1 MTQFEMIIVI
11 SVGLIFSAHVF
22 LDVVGILPRIAGT
35 KIGKSNLGY
44 SFQIIIATFKRVLG
58 VSYPPILGLLVIRF
72 DLEQLF
78 YVVAL
83 AYSLSLVGLA
93 FAVISR
99 ARLLLAFEH
108 AIQNYADGKNTL
120 RALAVGSMK
129 SFQASANEIEKAN
142 SEFSIIGS
150 VDRRLILLGSWVFGV
165 YSVSMF
171 TINLVA
177 SAIPQLATVILQ
189 CGGLI
194 NAFGTVIM
202 AFFYDPNVS
211 KKLDEGADKGMIYR
225 SIVSANLIA
234 VSVFAPLYFV
244 SLYFILA

>member
-1 MTQFEMIIVI
+1 MTEFETIVVI

-22 LDVVGILPRIAGT
+22 LDIVGILPRIAGT

-44 SFQIIIATFKRVLG
+44 SFQIMIATFKRVLG
-58 VSYPPILGLLVIRF
+58 VSYPPILGLLVISF
-72 DLEQLF
+72 NLTQLF

-83 AYSLSLVGLA
+83 AYLLSLAGLA
-93 FAVISR
+93 LAVISR
-99 ARLLLAFEH
+99 ARLLLAFEY

-120 RALAVGSMK
+120 RALVAGMAKIWRSPSNKVK
-129 SFQASANEIEKAN
+129 SSGNEFE
-142 SEFSIIGS
+142 IIGP
-150 VDRRLILLGSWVFGV
+150 VDRRLVLLGSWVFGV

-177 SAIPQLATVILQ
+177 SAVPQFATVILQ

-202 AFFYDPNVS
+202 AFFYDPSVS
-211 KKLDEGADKGMIYR
+211 KKLDEGVDKGMLYR
-225 SIVSANLIA
+225 SIVSANLLAI
-234 VSVFAPLYFV
+234 SVFAPLYFV
-244 SLYFILA
+244 SLYFVLA